1 MGAEVMKTGRI
12 LKYLVHVMLV
22 LVVAPVLLLIDCN
35 DYKSKLKAQV
45 KQMMSRDLTIEDD
58 VKLSFAPTPSF
69 VSLVNI
75 LGT

>member
-1 MGAEVMKTGRI
+1 MGAEVIKIGRI
-12 LKYLVHVMLV
+12 LIFLVHVVLV
-22 LVVAPVLLLIDCN
+22 LVVAPVLLVIDLN
-35 DYKSKLKAQV
+35 DYKSELEAKV